1 MRLKTR
7 TIAGGLVV
15 IGAVIGSLMSG
26 LLPGLGPGSGIGVQ
40 ASASGDPDS
49 GSPNTPDEPQPEPA
63 TIDEPPAATVE
74 VAAPPSV
81 LEVRVDQHDYLVSDG
96 SADGFRTAQ
105 LDDVVKL
112 AQSTTGN
119 DDGIRV
125 RIMRTKSARLVA
137 WSTLH
142 DALEKSGLARDS
154 IRMPKQLID

>member
-15 IGAVIGSLMSG
+15 VGAVIGTMMSG
-26 LLPGLGPGSGIGVQ
+26 LLPGLGPGSGVGVQ
-40 ASASGDPDS
+40 VSASGDPNS
-49 GSPNTPDEPQPEPA
+49 SSPDTPDEPQPEPVPV
-63 TIDEPPAATVE
+63 DEPPATTVE

-81 LEVRVDQHDYLVSDG
+81 LEVRVDQHDYLIPDDSD
-96 SADGFRTAQ
+96 DGFRQAQ
-105 LDDVVKL
+105 LTDIVKL

-142 DALEKSGLARDS
+142 DALAKSGLARDS
-154 IRMPKQLID
+154 IRMPKELID

>member
-15 IGAVIGSLMSG
+15 IGAVIGTIMSG
-26 LLPGLGPGSGIGVQ
+26 LLPGLGLGSGVGVQ
-40 ASASGDPDS
+40 ASASGDPTS
-49 GSPNTPDEPQPEPA
+49 GSSDSPDEPQPEPA
-63 TIDEPPAATVE
+63 SADEPPVTTVE

-81 LEVRVDQHDYLVSDG
+81 LEVRVDQHDYLIPDDSEE
-96 SADGFRTAQ
+96 GFREAELT
-105 LDDVVKL
+105 DIVKL

-125 RIMRTKSARLVA
+125 RILRTRSARLVA

-154 IRMPKQLID
+154 IRMPKELID